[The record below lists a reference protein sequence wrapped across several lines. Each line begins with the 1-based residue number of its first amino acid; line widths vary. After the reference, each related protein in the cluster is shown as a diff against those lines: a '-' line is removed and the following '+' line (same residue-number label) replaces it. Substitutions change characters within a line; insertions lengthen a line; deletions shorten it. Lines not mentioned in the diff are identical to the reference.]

1 MRKVLVGLFISIVGF
16 NSYADQI
23 IERDLTDIEKQEIEK
38 TVKEKLKGPYTA
50 DFKHNKLIYEG
61 KSGVYCGMVNSKNS
75 YGAYAGFTPFNV
87 FIVDTVNKKGEK
99 VFAAA
104 PITVSDATDNLSVES
119 VNQFC
124 RKKGYKY

>member
-1 MRKVLVGLFISIVGF
+1 MRKVLIGLFILMVGF
-16 NSYADQI
+16 NAYSNQV
-23 IERDLTDIEKQEIEK
+23 IERDLTDNEKKEIEK
-38 TVKEKLKGPYTA
+38 TVKEKLKDPYTA

-87 FIVDTVNKKGEK
+87 FIVDTVNDKGER
-99 VFAAA
+99 VFVVA

-119 VNQFC
+119 VNKFC
-124 RKKGYKY
+124 RQKGYKH